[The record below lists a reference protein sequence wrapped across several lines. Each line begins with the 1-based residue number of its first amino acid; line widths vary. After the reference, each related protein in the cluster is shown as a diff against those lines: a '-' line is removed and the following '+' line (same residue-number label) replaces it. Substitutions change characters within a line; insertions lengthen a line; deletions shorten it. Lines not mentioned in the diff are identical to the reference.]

1 MKYMYVNYSTL
12 QVCNK
17 RFCYIHMHNV
27 HHKFVMVV
35 HSWLFLQL
43 NNTMHVSTFMGLT
56 HRKTN
61 VSSM

>member
-35 HSWLFLQL
+35 HSW
-43 NNTMHVSTFMGLT
+43 
-56 HRKTN
+56 
-61 VSSM
+61 SSYN

>member
-27 HHKFVMVV
+27 HHKFVMAV
-35 HSWLFLQL
+35 LF
-43 NNTMHVSTFMGLT
+43 NCK
-56 HRKTN
+56 KTKN
-61 VSSM
+61 VQP